1 MNGYTPPADWQRTA
15 IKVPPAGSNAFSVQ
29 QLTKAVVRRWR
40 TACGICLLVF
50 VAGMM
55 ILFNLTPRY
64 TAEALLLIEPR
75 TPNEVGPGPGFGLA
89 MAVDTAKIASLATVI
104 QSNEILEPVVKS
116 EKLYDDPEFGLT
128 GPGRLA
134 RLLSFLPGHRF
145 ADQPADLQ
153 ERIDTA
159 VARLQRA
166 TSVTRE
172 AFTYIVSVNVSSSNP
187 VRAARLAQAISE
199 SYINDQLQANR
210 EAARRDVAWLTDRIG
225 EVRKEVFR
233 SEEAVADIRRIY
245 GLTPIDAG
253 GTATVASQRISEL
266 NVAIGA
272 AETELSRKQAKIEQ
286 ARRVRQSG
294 GDFGG
299 LPDVMASGV
308 ITSLRAQ
315 QSEIARKLAEMQPL
329 PSQRDIVANRP
340 DAIRAEEARRAI
352 DGQISAEVNR
362 IIANLEN
369 DYAASRNHVEA
380 LKAELAKLTGAGSA
394 GKVDGQ
400 AKLQEAQSVATANR
414 QVYDSLL
421 NKLKELEQT
430 ETKQVPEARIIE
442 KARAPDKPSFP
453 NRALFIFASLGV
465 GAMLGLGGAF
475 AAEHFS
481 ADRMRSSAFVVP
493 TQVEQALCLPMLASV
508 PLLTAGDSKQPG
520 SELDFLG
527 YLLANRTSHF
537 AEALRSVRFGLLH
550 SDGDR
555 LGKVIQI
562 TSAVPGEG
570 KSILASTLALST
582 ALSGARVLLID
593 CDFRHPTA
601 SKLFCLVKSP
611 GFGDLLS
618 SRAEW
623 NEITHNY
630 PHSSLTVVGAGHCDQ
645 SAFDLVGSS
654 RMAEVLKFASENYD
668 VVFLDGPPVLP
679 VSDAA
684 LIAKIADK
692 TMLLIEWNKTDR
704 DLVCRAVDSINLNKG
719 TLAGVVLNKVN
730 MDAIKTY
737 GGNYSKYYSN
747 IESYY
752 ERDVA

>member
-1 MNGYTPPADWQRTA
+1 MNGYTPATDWQRTA
-15 IKVPPAGSNAFSVQ
+15 INVPPPNAFSVQ
-29 QLTKAVVRRWR
+29 QLAKVAVRRWR
-40 TACGICLLVF
+40 MASGICVLV
-50 VAGMM
+50 VLAG
-55 ILFNLTPRY
+55 ITVLFNLTPRY
-64 TAEALLLIEPR
+64 TAEAQLLIDPR
-75 TPNEVGPGPGFGLA
+75 TPNAVGPGPGFGLA
-89 MAVDTAKIASLATVI
+89 MAVDTIKIASITAVI

-116 EKLYDDPEFGLT
+116 EKLYDDPEFGLAR
-128 GPGRLA
+128 PGLVA
-134 RLLSFLPGHRF
+134 RLLSSFPGRQSG
-145 ADQPADLQ
+145 DQTGDLQ

-159 VARLQRA
+159 VARLQKA
-166 TSVTRE
+166 TSVARE
-172 AFTYIVSVNVSSSNP
+172 QFTYIVSVDVRSSDP
-187 VRAARLAQAISE
+187 VKAARLAQAISE
-199 SYINDQLQANR
+199 GYINDQLQANH

-233 SEEAVADIRRIY
+233 SEEAVANIRRTY

-294 GDFGG
+294 GDIGG
-299 LPDVMASGV
+299 LPDVMASSV
-308 ITSLRAQ
+308 ITSLRSQ

-329 PSQRDIVANRP
+329 PSQRDIVARRP

-352 DGQISAEVNR
+352 DGQISAEVDR

-369 DYAASRNHVEA
+369 DYAASRNHVDA
-380 LKAELAKLTGAGSA
+380 LKAELARLTGAGSA
-394 GKVDGQ
+394 GKADGQ

-430 ETKQVPEARIIE
+430 ETKQVAEARIIE

-453 NRALFIFASLGV
+453 NRALFIFASLGL

-475 AAEHFS
+475 AAENFS
-481 ADRMRSSAFVVP
+481 GDRMRSSAFVIPV
-493 TQVEQALCLPMLASV
+493 QVEQALCLPMLASI
-508 PLLTAGDSKQPG
+508 PLLTARDNKQHG

-527 YLLANRTSHF
+527 YLVANRNSHF

-550 SDGDR
+550 SEADR

-570 KSILASTLALST
+570 KSVLAATLALST
-582 ALSGARVLLID
+582 ALTGARVVLID

-601 SKLFCLVKSP
+601 SKLFGLTKTA

-618 SRAEW
+618 TRAEW

-630 PHSSLTVVGAGHCDQ
+630 PHSSLTVVAAGNCDQ
-645 SAFDLVGSS
+645 SAFELIGSS
-654 RMAEVLKFASENYD
+654 QMAEVLKFASENYD

-684 LIAKIADK
+684 VIAKITDK
-692 TMLLIEWNKTDR
+692 TVLLIEWNKTDR
-704 DLVCRAVDSINLNKG
+704 DLVCRAVDCINLNKG

-730 MDAIKTY
+730 LDAIRTY

-747 IESYY
+747 IENYY

>member
-15 IKVPPAGSNAFSVQ
+15 IKVPPQGSDAFSVQ
-29 QLTKAVVRRWR
+29 QLVKAAVRRWR
-40 TACGICLLVF
+40 TAGGICLLVTL
-50 VAGMM
+50 AGLAV
-55 ILFNLTPRY
+55 LFNLTPRY
-64 TAEALLLIEPR
+64 TAEAQLLIDPR
-75 TPNEVGPGPGFGLA
+75 TPNAIGPGPGFSLA
-89 MAVDTAKIASLATVI
+89 MAVDTVKIASLSAVI

-134 RLLSFLPGHRF
+134 RLFSFLPGHRS

-153 ERIDTA
+153 ERTDIA
-159 VARLQRA
+159 VARLQKA

-187 VRAARLAQAISE
+187 VKAARLAQAISE
-199 SYINDQLQANR
+199 SYINDQLQANY

-225 EVRKEVFR
+225 EVRKELFR
-233 SEEAVADIRRIY
+233 SEEAVADIRRTY

-329 PSQRDIVANRP
+329 PSQRDIVARRP

-352 DGQISAEVNR
+352 DGQISAEVDR

-369 DYAASRNHVEA
+369 DYAASRNHVDA
-380 LKAELAKLTGAGSA
+380 LKAELKRLTGAGSA
-394 GKVDGQ
+394 GKADGQ

-442 KARAPDKPSFP
+442 KARAPDKPSYP

-493 TQVEQALCLPMLASV
+493 VQVEQALCLPMLASV

-550 SDGDR
+550 SDGD

-570 KSILASTLALST
+570 KSVLAATLALST

-601 SKLFCLVKSP
+601 SKIFCLTKSA

-623 NEITHNY
+623 NEIMHNY
-630 PHSSLTVVGAGHCDQ
+630 PHSSLTVVAAGNCDQ
-645 SAFDLVGSS
+645 SAFDLIGSS
-654 RMAEVLKFASENYD
+654 RMAEVLKFASENFD

-679 VSDAA
+679 VSDAGV
-684 LIAKIADK
+684 IAKIADK

-704 DLVCRAVDSINLNKG
+704 DLVCRAVDCINLNKG

-730 MDAIKTY
+730 LDSIKTY

-747 IESYY
+747 IENYY